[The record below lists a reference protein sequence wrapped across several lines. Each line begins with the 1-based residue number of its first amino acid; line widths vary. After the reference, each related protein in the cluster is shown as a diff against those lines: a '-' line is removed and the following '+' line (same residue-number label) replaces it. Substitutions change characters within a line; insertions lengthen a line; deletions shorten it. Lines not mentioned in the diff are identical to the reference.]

1 MKISKHLRF
10 LALLVAGLVPAMAHA
25 APTECAA
32 LTGVKVPGMTVL
44 RAEPAEREAK
54 LPATCRESAVL
65 RPSTDSE
72 IHIAVWLPASDAW
85 NGKYQAVGNGGWG
98 GSINTVEMAEAL
110 ARGYA
115 TSSTDTGHSGGRASF
130 APGHPEKL
138 IDFGYR
144 SVHEMTVAAKA
155 LIAAY
160 YGQPAKLAYFVGCS
174 SGGRQALMEAQRFP
188 QDYDGIVAGA
198 ATNNITPM
206 MAERINVAQATLSR
220 PEDYIDPALYP
231 VIHAAVLKA
240 CPLHAGVLDDAFA
253 CRFDPQVLAC
263 QSGETK
269 DCLTAPQVSAA
280 QRIYKPLTDSR
291 TGEVI
296 FPPMERGSELV
307 WKTLAGG
314 PQPIVLADDFFRYI
328 VFDNPQWDFR
338 TLNFDSDIALAHSR
352 ADKVL
357 ASTDPDL
364 RPFFAHGGKLLQY
377 HGMTDQQVMPGNS
390 VNYANAVRRAV
401 GATTADAAY
410 RLYLVPGMNHCGG
423 GDGPSHFDMLGALE
437 QWREQGRA
445 PETIPASHQTDGK
458 ADRTRNLCPYPQIS
472 SYNGSGDEAAASSY
486 SCRSEQ
492 PR

>member
-1 MKISKHLRF
+1 MVTLNWLSLVLITTM
-10 LALLVAGLVPAMAHA
+10 LAAEAAHA
-25 APTECAA
+25 APTECAS
-32 LTGVKVPGMTVL
+32 LKNVRLPQTTVL
-44 RAEPAEREAK
+44 RAGAVERTGTVPAA
-54 LPATCRESAVL
+54 CRVDAVL

-72 IHIAVWLPASDAW
+72 IHMEVLLPEPAAW

-98 GSINTVEMAEAL
+98 GSINTAEMGTAL

-144 SVHEMTVAAKA
+144 AVHEMTTASRA

-206 MAERINVAQATLSR
+206 MAERINVAQATLDK
-220 PEDYIDPALYP
+220 PESYIHPALYP
-231 VIHAAVLKA
+231 VIHEAVLKA
-240 CPLHAGVLDDAFA
+240 CPSHAGVLDDAFR
-253 CRFDPQVLAC
+253 CRFDPAALQCRAGES
-263 QSGETK
+263 SG
-269 DCLTAPQVSAA
+269 CLTPEQVRAA
-280 QRIYKPLTDSR
+280 RRIYTPLTNPR
-291 TGEVI
+291 TGEVM

-307 WKTLAGG
+307 WQTLAGG
-314 PQPIVLADDFFRYI
+314 PQPILLADDFFRYV
-328 VFDNPQWDFR
+328 VFDKPDWDFH
-338 TLNFDSDIALAHSR
+338 TLNFDADIEAAHAR

-377 HGMTDQQVMPGNS
+377 HGMTDQQVMPRNS
-390 VNYANAVRRAV
+390 ANYYEAVRNTV
-401 GATTADAAY
+401 GAATSDASH
-410 RLYLVPGMNHCGG
+410 RLFLVPGMNHCGG
-423 GDGPSHFDMLGALE
+423 GDGPSRFDMLHALE
-437 QWREQGRA
+437 QWREGGIA
-445 PETIPASHQTDGK
+445 PETIKAAHESNGK
-458 ADRTRNLCPYPQIS
+458 ADRTRTLCAYPAVSI
-472 SYNGSGDEAAASSY
+472 YAGHGDEADAASY
-486 SCRSEQ
+486 SCTISK
-492 PR
+492 